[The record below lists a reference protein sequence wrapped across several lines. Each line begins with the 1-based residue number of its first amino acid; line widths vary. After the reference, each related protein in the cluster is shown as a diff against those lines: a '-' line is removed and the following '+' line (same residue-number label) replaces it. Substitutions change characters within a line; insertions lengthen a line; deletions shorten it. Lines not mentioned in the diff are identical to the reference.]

1 MCISIV
7 LFNNNKLVGLTHVLA
22 DKSETQ
28 ALILEDERER
38 EKDSPGSLPNCSRR
52 ERSKA
57 KHITQGVKLAFSDAK
72 ALEITMLLVS
82 HIQGHLAVL
91 LAM

>member
-1 MCISIV
+1 M
-7 LFNNNKLVGLTHVLA
+7 
-22 DKSETQ
+22 
-28 ALILEDERER
+28 EDERER
-38 EKDSPGSLPNCSRR
+38 EPGLTTKLQQTR
-52 ERSKA
+52 EKLKA

-72 ALEITMLLVS
+72 ALEITMWWVS

>member
-1 MCISIV
+1 M
-7 LFNNNKLVGLTHVLA
+7 A
-22 DKSETQ
+22 DKRETR

-38 EKDSPGSLPNCSRR
+38 EIESPGSLPNCSRR

-57 KHITQGVKLAFSDAK
+57 KHITQGVKLEFSYAK
-72 ALEITMLLVS
+72 ALEITMWWVS